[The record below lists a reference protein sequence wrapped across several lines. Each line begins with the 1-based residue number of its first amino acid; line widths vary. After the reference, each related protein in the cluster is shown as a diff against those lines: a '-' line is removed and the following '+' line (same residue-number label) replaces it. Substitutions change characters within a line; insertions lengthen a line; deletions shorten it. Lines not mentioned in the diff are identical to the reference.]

1 MEVQHLICLFCL
13 YFLMD
18 SYIFVQSD
26 SDKFREMQ
34 EDESRILSK
43 VKFRDSVK
51 KMKQK
56 SSVSTNS
63 IISVTDSS
71 FI

>member
-1 MEVQHLICLFCL
+1 
-13 YFLMD
+13 MD